1 MIDGATFVDRQQKLR
16 TAMAEAGIDL
26 VAAYADVW
34 RPGNVFYLTNWR
46 EPAGGISQAWCLFL
60 LPTQGDS
67 ILLVGF
73 ETTLQAPDI
82 AVMDRVERSDRLS
95 VVLND
100 VRQKFHPRRV
110 GLIGENLLPL
120 ATYRQLTAGLG
131 DVTFVDAMP
140 LLSRQRR
147 VKSPQ
152 EIALMREAAAL
163 SDGAMEA
170 AIATLREGTT
180 EAEIA
185 AVGNAFIMSQGATL
199 SFYPTVGSGT
209 NSARAMQLATDKP
222 IRRGELVLLDFGAYH
237 RGYYGDISRTVGF
250 GDVDPSRR
258 RILETA
264 IAAGTEGL
272 TAIKPGVMIKDV
284 ELTIRRVIT
293 EGGFGDFHLHN
304 IGHGIGTDQEEDF
317 PIGPESEIELMP
329 GMTFTVE
336 PGIYLPGV
344 GGCRIE
350 DVVVVTDT
358 GVDVL
363 SRVRRDYFLA

>member
-1 MIDGATFVDRQQKLR
+1 MLDRATFADRQERLR
-16 TAMAEAGIDL
+16 AAMAEADLDL
-26 VAAYADVW
+26 VAAFADVW

-46 EPAGGISQAWCLFL
+46 EPAGGISQSWCLFL
-60 LPTQGDS
+60 LPARGES

-73 ETTLQAPDI
+73 ETTLQAPEI
-82 AVMDRVERSDRLS
+82 AVMDRVERSDRLDA
-95 VVLND
+95 VLAE
-100 VRQKFHPRRV
+100 VRQAVRPRRV

-120 ATYRQLTAGLG
+120 ATYRQLAAGLEASE
-131 DVTFVDAMP
+131 FVNAMP

-147 VKSPQ
+147 VKSAD

-170 AIATLREGTT
+170 ALGALREGAT

-185 AVGNAFIMSQGATL
+185 ATGNAYIMGRGAAL
-199 SFYPTVGSGT
+199 SFYPTVGSGP
-209 NSARAMQLATDKP
+209 NSARAMQLATDNP
-222 IRRGELVLLDFGAYH
+222 VRTGDLILLDFGACQH
-237 RGYYGDISRTVGF
+237 GYYGDISRTVGF
-250 GDVDPSRR
+250 GDLDAASRG
-258 RILETA
+258 ILETA
-264 IAAGTEGL
+264 IAASAEGI
-272 TAIKPGVMIKDV
+272 ASIKPGVEIREV

-293 EGGFGDFHLHN
+293 EGGFGDYLLHN

-317 PIGPESEIELMP
+317 PIGPESEIVLEP

-336 PGIYLPGV
+336 PGIYKPGF

-358 GVDVL
+358 GAEAL
-363 SRVRRDYFLA
+363 SRVRRGLFL

>member
-1 MIDGATFVDRQQKLR
+1 
-16 TAMAEAGIDL
+16 
-26 VAAYADVW
+26 VW

-95 VVLND
+95 VVLTD
-100 VRQKFHPRRV
+100 IRQKFHPRRV

-120 ATYRQLTAGLG
+120 ATYRQVFAGLG

-170 AIATLREGTT
+170 AMAALREGTT

-185 AVGNAFIMSQGATL
+185 AVGNAFIMSRGAAL

-250 GDVDPSRR
+250 GELPPEQR

-264 IAAGTEGL
+264 IAAGKAGL
-272 TAIKPGVMIKDV
+272 EVIRPGAMIKDI
-284 ELTIRRVIT
+284 ELTIRRVIS
-293 EGGFGDFHLHN
+293 EGGFGAYLLHN

-317 PIGPESEIELMP
+317 PIGPESELVLET

-336 PGIYLPGV
+336 PGIYQPGV

-350 DVVVVTDT
+350 DVVVVTED
-358 GVDVL
+358 GVETL
-363 SRVRRDYFLA
+363 SQVRRNLFFA